1 MRTAKRVLLRGLL
14 GVAAVAAVAATG
26 CQSRLGGVPYPTP
39 HYLQHYPTYFAPDPP
54 FPLQR
59 ERDSM
64 LDPTGEIRR
73 GAAVAPA
80 IGAPPEGGIA
90 PPAPV
95 GQPAGPPIN
104 VPR

>member
-1 MRTAKRVLLRGLL
+1 MRTTKGILLRCLVAVV
-14 GVAAVAAVAATG
+14 GVGAVTAVG

-39 HYLQHYPTYFAPDPP
+39 HYLKHYPTYFPPDPA

-80 IGAPPEGGIA
+80 LGAPPEGGVVA
-90 PPAPV
+90 V
-95 GQPAGPPIN
+95 PAG
-104 VPR
+104 R